1 MTRFLDSYATCEL
14 EELQEMDLFIRDVT
28 TCASM
33 AAAAPYAPRAL
44 QPFLSA
50 FYGHHTAWAP
60 AALNPTGMTM
70 AMVVR
75 LINAPES
82 RYAGQW
88 PIHGV
93 RIGALLRTIGLKRQL
108 GPWPQQSVFAVFGAP
123 QGRTCE
129 LHSFQPPPRVSELD
143 W

>member
-28 TCASM
+28 TCA
-33 AAAAPYAPRAL
+33 ATATAAPYAPRAL

-75 LINAPES
+75 LIDAPES
-82 RYAGQW
+82 RYAVQW

-93 RIGALLRTIGLKRQL
+93 RIGALLPSIGRK
-108 GPWPQQSVFAVFGAP
+108 SVSAIFGAP
-123 QGRTCE
+123 QARTCE
-129 LHSFQPPPRVSELD
+129 PSSFQPPPRVSERD
-143 W
+143 R